1 MLTKTKFTALCNA
14 FNRLSH
20 PRFPHPVLDGSGDLY
35 ATDGY
40 VALRLSGVDVP
51 NLCARYG
58 LAAYEVDESTA
69 RSIKRLMESEHT
81 QSEYV
86 NEFVRPDVIMSA
98 VRPFN
103 AIKVPF
109 RMVSSGAGR
118 PISLRADFHAG
129 DADGKLVAILQPLRM
144 RK

>member
-1 MLTKTKFTALCNA
+1 MLNKTKFTALCNA
-14 FNRLSH
+14 FNRLSN
-20 PRFPHPVLDGSGDLY
+20 PRFPHPVLDWSGDLY

-40 VALRLSGVDVP
+40 VALRLTGVDVP

-58 LAAYEVDESTA
+58 LAPYKVDESVA
-69 RSIKRLMESEHT
+69 RFIKRLMESEYT

-86 NEFVRPDVIMSA
+86 NELIRTDVIMSA

-109 RMVSSGAGR
+109 RMTSSGTGR
-118 PISLRADFHAG
+118 PIFLSADFHAG
-129 DADGKLVAILQPLRM
+129 DDNGSLTAIFQPR
-144 RK
+144 RR

>member
-1 MLTKTKFTALCNA
+1 MLTKTKFIALCNA

-20 PRFPHPVLDGSGDLY
+20 PRFPHPVLDSEGSLY

-40 VALRLSGVDVP
+40 VALRLSGVDVS
-51 NLCARYG
+51 NLCSRYG
-58 LAAYEVDESTA
+58 ITPYEVDDRGA
-69 RSIKRLMESEHT
+69 LFVKRLMESAHA

-86 NEFVRPDVIMSA
+86 NELLRPDIIMSA

-103 AIKVPF
+103 AIKAPF
-109 RMVSSGAGR
+109 RMTSSGAGR
-118 PISLRADFHAG
+118 PIYLSADFYAG
-129 DADGKLVAILQPLRM
+129 NDSGALTAILQPM

>member
-1 MLTKTKFTALCNA
+1 MLTKTKFTALCSS

-20 PRFPHPVLDGSGDLY
+20 PRLPHPVLDGVGDLY

-40 VALRLSGVDVP
+40 VALRLSGIDVS

-58 LAAYEVDESTA
+58 IAPYEVDDMAA

-86 NEFVRPDVIMSA
+86 NELLRSDVIMNA

-103 AIKVPF
+103 AIKEPF
-109 RMVSSGAGR
+109 RMASSGTGR
-118 PISLRADFHAG
+118 PIFLSADFYAG
-129 DADGKLVAILQPLRM
+129 DDSGSLTAILQPM
-144 RK
+144 WKRK